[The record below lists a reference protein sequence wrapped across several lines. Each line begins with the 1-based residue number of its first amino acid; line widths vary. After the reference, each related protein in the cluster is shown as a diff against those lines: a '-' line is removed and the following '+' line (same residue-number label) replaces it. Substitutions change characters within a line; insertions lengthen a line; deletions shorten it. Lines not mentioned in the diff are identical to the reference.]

1 MFILLT
7 SYHGVTTGMV
17 AVSLLSVSIKEE
29 DMAFGVVGSGC
40 MAHRIA
46 LAGHYHVDGAILEK
60 MPHPYSSLVQ
70 EKMT

>member
-1 MFILLT
+1 
-7 SYHGVTTGMV
+7 
-17 AVSLLSVSIKEE
+17 
-29 DMAFGVVGSGC
+29 MAFGIAKRGR
-40 MAHRIA
+40 MAPEIA